1 MARPAYQA
9 EKARLEQDVLEMV
22 SRVEAMV
29 VKSVDALASLDTTM
43 AMEVMRSDDEID
55 RQDIEIEQACLRM
68 LALQQPMASDLR
80 EIGTVLKI
88 ITDIERIGD
97 LSVDLAKITLKID
110 AEMGSTNYVDI
121 PQMAVHARAML
132 RNSIQAFVQRDTA
145 FLAEIASAEE
155 TVDGLYRELRS
166 QIHDYMRAQPSQ
178 VVAASWMLLAVHHLE
193 RIADHAVNIAERVGF
208 MVTGELKQLSRDIPA
223 NRPETG
229 DSL

>member
-29 VKSVDALASLDTTM
+29 VKSVDALASLDTAM
-43 AMEVMRSDDEID
+43 ALEVMRSDDEID

-121 PQMAVHARAML
+121 PQMAAHARAML

-145 FLAEIASAEE
+145 FLTEIASAEE
-155 TVDGLYRELRS
+155 KVDGLYRELRS

-229 DSL
+229 DSQ